1 MSFVDSNGS
10 DVAVDQIDTHELKI
24 MRVAP
29 AVYDA
34 AAVGQPGLHLMTVN
48 GVKCIEYG
56 TALEWTLNVG
66 DCTDIGKYAFW
77 KTRPDP
83 ADVDRC
89 LGLAVGGL
97 AAGRVKRALTK
108 NEWLDYLLVERSK
121 AQMRSASRSAR
132 A

>member
-66 DCTDIGKYAFW
+66 DCTDIGNHAFW

-89 LGLAVGGL
+89 LGLAVGEEDMNKYTYGQ
-97 AAGRVKRALTK
+97 AHSESPHT
-108 NEWLDYLLVERSK
+108 SP
-121 AQMRSASRSAR
+121 
-132 A
+132 